1 MSSSNACRSFST
13 ILRLRGIVSSLSLD
27 MWPVVCVTLEPLVLR
42 CLDFER
48 DGWPVFLSLDAT
60 TSTSLSVVRRP
71 RDVRLTSVTIS
82 NTSLEGRGEGFLG
95 GIAETQNMEM
105 CKSDGDGNN
114 VIYIRMY
121 KSVHLLAHDS
131 IHMFNTAP
139 PPGFRCKMTAVIS
152 DRMHKHC
159 IYLVLQIVRNG
170 V

>member
-1 MSSSNACRSFST
+1 M
-13 ILRLRGIVSSLSLD
+13 
-27 MWPVVCVTLEPLVLR
+27 
-42 CLDFER
+42 
-48 DGWPVFLSLDAT
+48 
-60 TSTSLSVVRRP
+60 
-71 RDVRLTSVTIS
+71 
-82 NTSLEGRGEGFLG
+82 
-95 GIAETQNMEM
+95 QNMEM
-105 CKSDGDGNN
+105 CKSDGDGND

-139 PPGFRCKMTAVIS
+139 PPGFRCKTTAVIS